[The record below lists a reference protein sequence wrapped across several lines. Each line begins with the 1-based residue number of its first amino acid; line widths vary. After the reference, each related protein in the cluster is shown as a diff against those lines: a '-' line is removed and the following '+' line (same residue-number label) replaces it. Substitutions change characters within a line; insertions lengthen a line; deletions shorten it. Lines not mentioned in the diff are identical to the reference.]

1 MLKTLHGKL
10 SLVLLLLLALSVV
23 ILIPLLNFTTR
34 AYNEEVNQNL
44 NRELATD
51 LAKHLGEQ
59 GLLKAQFPNDER
71 LRSKAGAE
79 ISDLMTLNPDIEIYI
94 LNNEGK
100 VLSAS
105 KAPGR
110 LQREQIDLRPIRRFI
125 QSAPFPIRGP
135 DPRQP
140 SGDKVF
146 SAARLPPQDGALSGY
161 IYIILGGQS
170 YDEQAA
176 MLHNS
181 YALRVG
187 AWSIGGVLAIAFM
200 TAFILFAFL
209 TRRLHRLTIAM
220 EAFGAQAM
228 PTPDKPSVTVRHD
241 EISILETVFARMAA
255 RIGAQVRT
263 LEEIDT
269 RRREAV
275 SNVSHDLRTPLAA
288 LQGYLETLLM
298 KAGQLPREE
307 EQQYLATA
315 LKHAERLGKLISALF
330 ELAKLDSRE
339 MQPQLESFSLAELAQ
354 DVVQHFSLAAQNKN
368 LQLKMHCAETLPFVR
383 ADIALIERALGNL
396 IENAL
401 RHTPNGGH
409 VEISLQR
416 QNQHI
421 LLKVQDSGEG
431 IAPEHLPHI
440 FERTYRAH
448 NGGRNHNGDSGSGLG
463 LAIAKRIV
471 ELHGGHIEAQ
481 STFGHGATFSFTLP
495 LVSE

>member
-10 SLVLLLLLALSVV
+10 SLVLLLLLALSGV

-34 AYNEEVNQNL
+34 AYNEEVSQNL

-51 LAKHLGEQ
+51 LAKHLGAQ
-59 GLLKAQFPNDER
+59 GLLKEEFPNDER
-71 LRSKAGAE
+71 LRKAAGAE
-79 ISDLMTLNPDIEIYI
+79 ISALMTLNPDIEIYI
-94 LNNEGK
+94 LDTKGHI
-100 VLSAS
+100 LSAS
-105 KAPGR
+105 MAPSEVKR
-110 LQREQIDLRPIRRFI
+110 HDIDLRPLQNFI
-125 QSAPFPIRGP
+125 MGATLPIYGP
-135 DPRQP
+135 DPRQR
-140 SGDKVF
+140 SGNKVF
-146 SAARLPPQDGALSGY
+146 SAARILPQAGTLNGY
-161 IYIILGGQS
+161 IYIILGGQN
-170 YDEQAA
+170 YDTQAA

-187 AWSIGGVLAIAFM
+187 AWSIGGVLAVTFVA
-200 TAFILFAFL
+200 AFIVFAWL
-209 TRRLHRLTIAM
+209 TRRLHRLTLAM
-220 EAFGAQAM
+220 ETFGAQAM
-228 PTPDKPSVTVRHD
+228 PAPDNSPTSQRHD
-241 EISILETVFARMAA
+241 EISTLETVFTSMAA

-307 EQQYLATA
+307 EKQYLATA

-339 MQPQLESFSLAELAQ
+339 MQPQLEPFALAELVQ
-354 DVVQHFSLAAQNKN
+354 DVVQHFSLLAQNKN
-368 LQLKMHCAETLPFVR
+368 LQLQTHCPETLPFVR

-401 RHTPNGGH
+401 RHTPSDGQITIG
-409 VEISLQR
+409 LQR
-416 QNQHI
+416 RNDHV
-421 LLKVQDSGEG
+421 LVTVQDSGEG
-431 IAPEHLPHI
+431 IAEADLPHI

-448 NGGRNHNGDSGSGLG
+448 DGARNYNDDTGSGLG

-471 ELHGGHIEAQ
+471 ELHGGQIAAH
-481 STFGHGATFSFTLP
+481 SVFGHGATFSFTLP